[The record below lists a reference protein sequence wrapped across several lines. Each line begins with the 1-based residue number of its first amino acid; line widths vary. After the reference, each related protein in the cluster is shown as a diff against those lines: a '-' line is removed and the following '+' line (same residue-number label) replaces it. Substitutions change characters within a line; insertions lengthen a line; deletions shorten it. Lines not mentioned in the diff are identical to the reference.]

1 MLSSTTIPRTL
12 KCAARADGGMA
23 RAGRRRDDRR
33 RLGVGDDTVAC
44 DAARGV
50 GCAATMNAAWLADLI
65 RPQVMLAAILS
76 IAGIVASIAMFR
88 LGVRR
93 GRQEREEDRVAAA
106 ARDADA
112 RIDAVVQRYAD
123 LVLQHQTSALHGL
136 LVAGIKNLRTSD
148 EIRLAR
154 ERATARTSQDPLGQ
168 YALEG
173 VDLKKFIDAAMF
185 DGLQVTNDREL
196 RERFSSR

>member
-1 MLSSTTIPRTL
+1 VRRVPMAVWP
-12 KCAARADGGMA
+12 ARAEGAMIVGGSA
-23 RAGRRRDDRR
+23 WETTPWRATQR
-33 RLGVGDDTVAC
+33 
-44 DAARGV
+44 AA
-50 GCAATMNAAWLADLI
+50 ADLI